1 MKFITA
7 TVEHLPAIVRLLTDD
22 EFGATRERYEE
33 PLPLEYIDA
42 FARIEEQI
50 GNSII
55 VAIDKEEVIGCLQLT
70 IIPGIARLGTTR
82 GQIEGVR
89 VSHDYRGK
97 GVGESLFNYAI
108 DQAKAKGCEM
118 IQLTTDKK
126 RKDAH
131 RFYERLGFVASHDG
145 MKLIIS
151 NE

>member
-1 MKFITA
+1 MEFRTA
-7 TVEHLPAIVRLLTDD
+7 TLTHLPAIVRLLADD
-22 EFGATRERYEE
+22 EMGATRERFID
-33 PLPLEYIDA
+33 PLPKEYVEA
-42 FARIEEQI
+42 FAKIEQQI

-55 VAIDKEEVIGCLQLT
+55 IALDNNEVIGCLQLT

-89 VSHDYRGK
+89 IDRNYRGQ
-97 GVGESLFNYAI
+97 GVGESLLQYAI
-108 DQAKAKGCEM
+108 HEAKSMGCEL

-145 MKLIIS
+145 MKLALS
-151 NE
+151 N